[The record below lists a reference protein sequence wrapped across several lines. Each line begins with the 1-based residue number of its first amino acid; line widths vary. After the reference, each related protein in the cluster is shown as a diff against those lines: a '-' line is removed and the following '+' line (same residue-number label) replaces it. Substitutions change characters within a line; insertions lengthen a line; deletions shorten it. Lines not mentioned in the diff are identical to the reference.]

1 MQTHIGALRGHQ
13 PRINQALDALK
24 LGQIGEP
31 LVSRFGVH
39 LVQLLERREAT
50 LSQREQREMA
60 RNVLREKKIDE
71 AYANWVRDVRSRAYV
86 ELRDSPQ

>member
-1 MQTHIGALRGHQ
+1 MLRTQHRSLTGLRLEALAGTS
-13 PRINQALDALK
+13 
-24 LGQIGEP
+24 EP

-71 AYANWVRDVRSRAYV
+71 AYANWVRDVRGRAYV
-86 ELRDSPQ
+86 EFREPPQ